1 VITTDV
7 GQNQLWTT
15 QFLEI
20 TGEGRLLTSGGM
32 GTMGYGLPAAIGA
45 KLADPK
51 REVLAICGDGGIQMN
66 IQELATAVIYE
77 LPIIICVM
85 NNGYLGNVR
94 QWQELFYGRRYAG
107 TCMRQQKSRAWT
119 CGTETEYT
127 PDFVRLAES
136 YGARGYRVKRQEEV
150 REVLL
155 SGKEETRVPTL
166 LEFIIWEEENVLPI
180 VPPGKPLWDMI
191 TGMHERD

>member
-1 VITTDV
+1 M
-7 GQNQLWTT
+7 
-15 QFLEI
+15 
-20 TGEGRLLTSGGM
+20 TSGGM

-136 YGARGYRVKRQEEV
+136 YGARGYRVKRQGEV

-166 LEFIIWEEENVLPI
+166 LEFIIW
-180 VPPGKPLWDMI
+180 
-191 TGMHERD
+191 